1 MAAFGLIFKYL
12 QVYGDVS
19 NLFKKRVEMFRTQ
32 KTQTEI

>member
-12 QVYGDVS
+12 QLYGDVS
-19 NLFKKRVEMFRTQ
+19 NLLKRRIEMFRTQ